1 MKKVQL
7 CFNHEHNFNLLS
19 PIYSKFVPYIDEFSG
34 SCIQCLLDFQPPN
47 QISDAI
53 IFTVVHCK
61 TVDA

>member
-7 CFNHEHNFNLLS
+7 CFNHEQNFNLLS
-19 PIYSKFVPYIDEFSG
+19 PIYSKFVPHIDQFSG
-34 SCIQCLLDFQPPN
+34 ICIQCLLDFQPPN

-61 TVDA
+61 TVEA